1 MWQALKHGNVKRTAS
16 VKRYEPG
23 VFLYDLKPSM
33 ANGEPAHC
41 ICPKCYEHKKRSILH
56 GTSLFQGR
64 ETLMCHECSGQ
75 FIVGIHVSRATGGP
89 NLDRMIGTGGDL
101 QARFWPLLLLASR
114 SRGPPFI
121 NNPDNQSVYYSRQ
134 RSRLPGRAARGSVA
148 PRKMAC
154 RAVVAP
160 RLYDG
165 PRPSTRAR
173 GAAFGLLLRLAA
185 RLLVGRQR

>member
-1 MWQALKHGNVKRTAS
+1 MKDVNDANVIQTKTFELTREIMAAQSYAMEAVAAQSALIDRIRELEAS
-16 VKRYEPG
+16 VASFEAWERQKDRYELKRYEPG

-89 NLDRMIGTGGDL
+89 NWI
-101 QARFWPLLLLASR
+101 A
-114 SRGPPFI
+114 
-121 NNPDNQSVYYSRQ
+121 
-134 RSRLPGRAARGSVA
+134 
-148 PRKMAC
+148 
-154 RAVVAP
+154 
-160 RLYDG
+160 
-165 PRPSTRAR
+165 
-173 GAAFGLLLRLAA
+173 
-185 RLLVGRQR
+185 

>member
-1 MWQALKHGNVKRTAS
+1 MVDMAAVVGFAQSIRAALDITKAMKDVNDANMIQTKTFELTREIMAAQSYAMEAVAAQSALIDRILELEAS
-16 VKRYEPG
+16 VASFEAWERQKDRYELKRYEPG

-89 NLDRMIGTGGDL
+89 N
-101 QARFWPLLLLASR
+101 
-114 SRGPPFI
+114 
-121 NNPDNQSVYYSRQ
+121 
-134 RSRLPGRAARGSVA
+134 
-148 PRKMAC
+148 
-154 RAVVAP
+154 
-160 RLYDG
+160 
-165 PRPSTRAR
+165 
-173 GAAFGLLLRLAA
+173 
-185 RLLVGRQR
+185 

>member
-1 MWQALKHGNVKRTAS
+1 MVDMAAVVGFAQSIRAALDITKAMKDVNDANMIQTKTFELTREIMAAQSYAMEAVAAQSAPIDRIRELEAS
-16 VKRYEPG
+16 VASFEAWERQKDRYELKRYEPG

-89 NLDRMIGTGGDL
+89 N
-101 QARFWPLLLLASR
+101 
-114 SRGPPFI
+114 
-121 NNPDNQSVYYSRQ
+121 
-134 RSRLPGRAARGSVA
+134 
-148 PRKMAC
+148 
-154 RAVVAP
+154 
-160 RLYDG
+160 
-165 PRPSTRAR
+165 
-173 GAAFGLLLRLAA
+173 
-185 RLLVGRQR
+185 

>member
-1 MWQALKHGNVKRTAS
+1 MVDMAAVVGFAQSIRAALDITKAMKDVNDANMIQTKTFELTREIMAAQSYAMEAVAAQSALIDRIRELEAS
-16 VKRYEPG
+16 VASFEAWERQKDRYELKRYEPG

-89 NLDRMIGTGGDL
+89 NWI
-101 QARFWPLLLLASR
+101 A
-114 SRGPPFI
+114 
-121 NNPDNQSVYYSRQ
+121 
-134 RSRLPGRAARGSVA
+134 
-148 PRKMAC
+148 
-154 RAVVAP
+154 
-160 RLYDG
+160 
-165 PRPSTRAR
+165 
-173 GAAFGLLLRLAA
+173 
-185 RLLVGRQR
+185 

>member
-1 MWQALKHGNVKRTAS
+1 MVDMAAVVGFAQSIRAALDITKAMKDVNDANMIQTKTFELTREIMAAQSYAMEAVAAQSALIDRILELEAS
-16 VKRYEPG
+16 VASFEAWERQKDRYELKRYEPG

-89 NLDRMIGTGGDL
+89 NWI
-101 QARFWPLLLLASR
+101 A
-114 SRGPPFI
+114 
-121 NNPDNQSVYYSRQ
+121 
-134 RSRLPGRAARGSVA
+134 
-148 PRKMAC
+148 
-154 RAVVAP
+154 
-160 RLYDG
+160 
-165 PRPSTRAR
+165 
-173 GAAFGLLLRLAA
+173 
-185 RLLVGRQR
+185 